1 MPDFEIL
8 KKQIYVY
15 LFQNR
20 DYFSFNI
27 HVLRPIAFYHRT
39 QKYFFLWLYIS
50 MIMFQII
57 SKLNPLKIN
66 LDHKEVLSHSST
78 LAYNQKRSWCNKV
91 WFQAMCLLIIWGG
104 SCCARYISAW
114 GIDFQTAP
122 NFRVTTYMDLKVLDK
137 SWKNPFTM
145 THTFNKV
152 HLKF

>member
-8 KKQIYVY
+8 KKHIYVY

-78 LAYNQKRSWCNKV
+78 LAYN
-91 WFQAMCLLIIWGG
+91 
-104 SCCARYISAW
+104 
-114 GIDFQTAP
+114 
-122 NFRVTTYMDLKVLDK
+122 
-137 SWKNPFTM
+137 
-145 THTFNKV
+145 
-152 HLKF
+152 